1 MREDEMGE
9 TTREW
14 RVLLTAQELAAVEF
28 ALVDFSMIQGA
39 PENGRVEARCVR
51 SALSKIAR
59 ATRAPN
65 PTHDL
70 AGSLS
75 AMGSK
80 HQRQVTLDEP
90 ALTIT
95 IFGEPFVCKPTGFR
109 TLSRL
114 IQESGQWIRADV
126 LARDVLGVCFQK
138 GASNLRWHVLQARR
152 TLGAHGVF
160 LHGDNRLGYMFDL
173 VPCSRKHCGAR

>member
-1 MREDEMGE
+1 MREDAIGE

-14 RVLLTAQELAAVEF
+14 RVLLTAEELAAVEF
-28 ALVDFSMIQGA
+28 ALVDFSMVEGA
-39 PENGRVEARCVR
+39 PENERVEARCLR

-59 ATRAPN
+59 ATRAPD
-65 PTHDL
+65 PSDDL
-70 AGSLS
+70 AGSPS
-75 AMGSK
+75 AMATE
-80 HQRQVTLDEP
+80 HRPRVTLDEP
-90 ALTIT
+90 SLTVT

-114 IQESGQWIRADV
+114 IHQSGQWVRADV

-152 TLGAHGVF
+152 ALGAHSVF

-173 VPCSRKHCGAR
+173 VPCSRKHCDAR